1 MSTLLTCS
9 LIWCQVN
16 TESMRENNQS
26 PGMRHNMALDF
37 SYFSGYT
44 EIIQFMGFY
53 RMDYLSNSNWYGF
66 LAGRYN
72 RVFEKNK
79 EDFSNK
85 GFVHL
90 RTAKPIMTHTDIE
103 GFIQKETN
111 HFIDLEN
118 RELLGAGLRIN
129 QFEELYWGTGI
140 MHEMEKYNNNPQEQ
154 KKLKS
159 TNYVNYKTNILKI
172 VELQNVMYYQFKL
185 ENPEDYRILWDG
197 NLTIKAPKRISFHIN
212 THYQFDNN
220 NNSYFEIS
228 NGLGFQF

>member
-1 MSTLLTCS
+1 
-9 LIWCQVN
+9 
-16 TESMRENNQS
+16 
-26 PGMRHNMALDF
+26 
-37 SYFSGYT
+37 
-44 EIIQFMGFY
+44 
-53 RMDYLSNSNWYGF
+53 
-66 LAGRYN
+66 
-72 RVFEKNK
+72 
-79 EDFSNK
+79 
-85 GFVHL
+85 
-90 RTAKPIMTHTDIE
+90 
-103 GFIQKETN
+103 
-111 HFIDLEN
+111 
-118 RELLGAGLRIN
+118 
-129 QFEELYWGTGI
+129 
-140 MHEMEKYNNNPQEQ
+140 MEKYNNNPQEQ